1 RGAAQ
6 ALPTHSEEI
15 EVAKVMKKLMLS
27 VGFAVLLATSSLA
40 QGKSQS
46 SNECRQ
52 MDGELHWFAVTYL
65 VYEEQAHRVPTDVQ
79 DSGTP
84 CTVADYEQSRT
95 QASRWGEIWP
105 ALQMQNAAVQ
115 QPPRDV
121 RRGFRPVVAPQ
132 QVAAAPAPAPSMG
145 GGGGGG
151 NPPRPTPP
159 QTGGNN
165 HCDHPGC
172 LGNPPRPAPPQTGG
186 NNHCDHPGCLAN
198 PPRPTPPQT
207 GGNHHCDHPSCHANM
222 PPPTPPQTVG
232 KHQTPHSAL
241 HPDSAAAP

>member
-1 RGAAQ
+1 
-6 ALPTHSEEI
+6 
-15 EVAKVMKKLMLS
+15 MKKLMLS

-121 RRGFRPVVAPQ
+121 RRASRPVVAPQ

-172 LGNPPRPAPPQTGG
+172 LGNPPRPTPPQTGG
-186 NNHCDHPGCLAN
+186 NNHCDHPGCSAKMKASPNRTAVTQPTRPVSSPKTASTAAKPAQFGGRHVAMPSNFNRPMPRMAN
-198 PPRPTPPQT
+198 A
-207 GGNHHCDHPSCHANM
+207 GGFR
-222 PPPTPPQTVG
+222 
-232 KHQTPHSAL
+232 KR
-241 HPDSAAAP
+241 

>member
-1 RGAAQ
+1 M
-6 ALPTHSEEI
+6 
-15 EVAKVMKKLMLS
+15 AKVMKKLMLS

-121 RRGFRPVVAPQ
+121 RRASRPVVAPQ

-172 LGNPPRPAPPQTGG
+172 SAKMKASPNRTAVTQPTRPVSSPKTASTAAKPAQFGGRHVAMPSNFNRPMPRMANAGG
-186 NNHCDHPGCLAN
+186 F
-198 PPRPTPPQT
+198 R
-207 GGNHHCDHPSCHANM
+207 
-222 PPPTPPQTVG
+222 
-232 KHQTPHSAL
+232 KR
-241 HPDSAAAP
+241 